1 MRLAQRNRTHD
12 LLNQKGSVP
21 FFQYSACSD
30 GGTSKETATSGAI
43 RCAHCALRGLIVG
56 AELDLQ
62 YQLTPRL
69 QGVWSIIPGIPYVIT
84 QSLGI
89 RWLFWLL
96 S

>member
-1 MRLAQRNRTHD
+1 MPGYQD
-12 LLNQKGSVP
+12 DGYCQKSGR
-21 FFQYSACSD
+21 FLKGYQY
-30 GGTSKETATSGAI
+30 K
-43 RCAHCALRGLIVG
+43 LIVD

-69 QGVWSIIPGIPYVIT
+69 QGVWSIIPGIPCVIT